1 MTIKKL
7 EKIIEDNTEAAEGGC
22 PIAQGVI
29 VNAQE
34 EIENLKWEWSKLV
47 RSAEIDNQDHAWRS
61 RERNW
66 GVEREDA

>member
-1 MTIKKL
+1 MTIKEL
-7 EKIIEDNTEAAEGGC
+7 EKLIKDNTESAEGGC
-22 PIAQGVI
+22 GVAQGVI